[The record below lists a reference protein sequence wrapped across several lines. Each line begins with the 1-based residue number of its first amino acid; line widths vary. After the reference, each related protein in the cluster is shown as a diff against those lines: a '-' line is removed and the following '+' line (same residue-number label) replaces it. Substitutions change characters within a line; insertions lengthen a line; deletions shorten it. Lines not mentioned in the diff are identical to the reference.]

1 MTEVKVEITEN
12 LMAVNFSE
20 LMSDINS
27 SKKAQQIASR
37 IITKKTTSKHITVKV
52 LKPKNRDTFF

>member
-12 LMAVNFSE
+12 LMAMNFSE
-20 LMSDINS
+20 LMNDINS

-37 IITKKTTSKHITVKV
+37 ITKKTTSKHITVKV
-52 LKPKNRDTFF
+52 LKPKNRDTFL